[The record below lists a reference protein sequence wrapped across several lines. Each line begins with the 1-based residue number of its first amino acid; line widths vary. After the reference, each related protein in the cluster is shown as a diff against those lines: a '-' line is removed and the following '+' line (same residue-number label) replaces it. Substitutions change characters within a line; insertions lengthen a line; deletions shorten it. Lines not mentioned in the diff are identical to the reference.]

1 MLTFAAA
8 SNTSYAL
15 MEYVVARII
24 MQNDATTRP
33 HTHIGFAMQIRYFIW
48 LSVCFWSQ
56 WIMLIFMFATFT
68 PPLRL
73 SSTNTHVPFR
83 F

>member
-33 HTHIGFAMQIRYFIW
+33 HTHIGFAMQIRYFI
-48 LSVCFWSQ
+48 
-56 WIMLIFMFATFT
+56 
-68 PPLRL
+68 
-73 SSTNTHVPFR
+73 
-83 F
+83 